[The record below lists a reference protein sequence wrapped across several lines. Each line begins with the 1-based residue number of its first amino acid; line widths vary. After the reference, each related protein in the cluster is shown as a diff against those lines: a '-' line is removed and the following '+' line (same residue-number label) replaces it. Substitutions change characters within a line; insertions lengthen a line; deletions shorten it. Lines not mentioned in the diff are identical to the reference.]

1 MKTQTIFKYLLS
13 VAILLIWACES
24 SDDSST
30 NTDNEIII
38 VQIDEYPSTGDLVAT
53 INSNLTGN
61 LTYSIVFESIPSA
74 VDIFGDEL
82 RVLDWLLFDFET
94 RDEILVDVEVSNGDE
109 TEVLNY
115 SIQINDVDDV
125 AAFLNGNTRT
135 AYDNASNGEWIRIEE
150 SEYNDIANFL
160 ADTHKSG
167 TSDSDLS
174 SNANT
179 FSLQSGVT
187 YANNNGATI
196 PNQHFLIGFKYYS
209 WANNAGSVRVKISN
223 FDVTGPYEDVGNVL
237 PDHNSGFNHFVLK
250 GSNERVASDG
260 FVAIYS
266 SVSIG
271 GKNKNDYSFK
281 RENGN
286 VNSINGQGN
295 NGFVLYQ
302 GLSSGIKQWD

>member
-13 VAILLIWACES
+13 MAILLLWACED
-24 SDDSST
+24 SDDPGS
-30 NTDNEIII
+30 NTDSGIIT
-38 VQIDEYPSTGDLVAT
+38 VQMDEYPRTGDVVAT

-61 LTYSIVFESIPSA
+61 LTYSIVFESISSA
-74 VDIFGDEL
+74 VDLFGDEL

-94 RDEILVDVEVSNGDE
+94 LDEILVDVEVSNGVE
-109 TEVLNY
+109 TEILNY
-115 SIQINDVDDV
+115 RILINDVDDI
-125 AAFLNGNTRT
+125 AAFLSGDSRT
-135 AYDNASNGEWIRIEE
+135 AYDNAGNGEWIMIEE
-150 SEYNDIANFL
+150 SEYNDIANYL
-160 ADTHKSG
+160 SDTHKSG
-167 TSDSDLS
+167 TVDNDLS

-187 YANNNGATI
+187 YANDNGATI
-196 PNQHFLIGFKYYS
+196 PNQHYLIGFKYYS
-209 WANNAGSVRVKISN
+209 WANNAGSVSVKVSN
-223 FDVTGPYEDVGNVL
+223 SDVNGPYDDVGNVL
-237 PDHNSGFNHFVLK
+237 PDHNSGFNHFILK
-250 GSNERVASDG
+250 GSDERLSSEA
-260 FVAIYS
+260 FIAIYS

-302 GLSSGIKQWD
+302 GLSSGLKQWD

>member
-1 MKTQTIFKYLLS
+1 M
-13 VAILLIWACES
+13 AILLLWACDD
-24 SDDSST
+24 SDDSSS
-30 NTDNEIII
+30 NPDDGIIT
-38 VQIDEYPSTGDLVAT
+38 VQIDEYPRTGDLVAT
-53 INSNLTGN
+53 INSNLTGD
-61 LTYSIVFESIPSA
+61 LTYSIAFESISSA
-74 VDIFGDEL
+74 VDLFGDEL

-94 RDEILVDVEVSNGDE
+94 LDEILVDIVVSNDNE
-109 TEVLNY
+109 SEILKY
-115 SIQINDVDDV
+115 RIQINDVDDI
-125 AAFLNGNTRT
+125 AAFLNGESRT
-135 AYDNASNGEWIRIEE
+135 AYDNAGNGEWLIIEE
-150 SEYNDIANFL
+150 SEYNDIANYL

-167 TSDSDLS
+167 TTDSDLL

-187 YANNNGATI
+187 YANDNGAII
-196 PNQHFLIGFKYYS
+196 PSQHYLIGLKYYS
-209 WANNAGSVRVKISN
+209 WANNAGNVSVKISN
-223 FDVTGPYEDVGNVL
+223 SDVTGPYEDLGNVL
-237 PDHNSGFNHFVLK
+237 PDHNSGFNHFILK
-250 GSNERVASDG
+250 GNNEPLSSEG

-302 GLSSGIKQWD
+302 GLSSSLKQWD